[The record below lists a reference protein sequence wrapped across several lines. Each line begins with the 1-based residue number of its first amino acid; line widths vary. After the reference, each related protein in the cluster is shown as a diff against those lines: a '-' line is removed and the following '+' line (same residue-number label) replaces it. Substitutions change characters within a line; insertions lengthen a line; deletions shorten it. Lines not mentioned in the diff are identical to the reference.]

1 MNSRLILLAMPI
13 ALLLAGCAI
22 NQKAPGASSTF
33 DRIGQEMQSAVGAR
47 SKGMDDALSQA
58 MLPPLQLDLPDS
70 AKYVEPRFDLA
81 LVNAPASQ
89 VFMALVS
96 NTPYS
101 MLVSPE
107 VTGNVTVRLKN
118 VTVREALETLREL
131 YGYEFKFQGT
141 RIYIQ
146 PNTIQTRIFRINYL
160 AGKRQGQSDLR
171 VISSSVATN
180 QPQNTGL
187 AYPTTAS
194 PAPAVPAGTSG
205 TGSGSTPP
213 SSHISTTQTS
223 DFWHD
228 LTNALTSMVGSQD
241 GRAVIVSPGSGVV
254 LVKAFPAE
262 IRSVENF
269 LRITQLIVER
279 QVMLEAKIIEVELNQ
294 EFQSGVNWNHF
305 GGSKN
310 RFAYGAVQPG
320 IVLNTPNKAGFDA
333 SNVVQSG
340 AGGIFGNG
348 VGVLPGAGGIAATTR
363 LGNGFFGLAFQSANF
378 AALLNF
384 LETQGNVQVLSSPR
398 IASIN
403 NQKAVLKVGIDEF
416 FVTNVSSTVT
426 STGNSNVTT
435 PNITLQPFFS
445 GIALD
450 VTPQIDGENNIVL
463 HIHPSISLVKEKQ
476 KVIDLGTLGV
486 FTLPLANSAVNETD
500 SVVRVQDGNIVA
512 IGGLMKQEQVSDA
525 NGFPGT
531 TTSST
536 WGLLFGTRDSHLRKR
551 ELVILIKPTIIR
563 NDSGWKDD
571 LIETQGRIQ
580 QLDPRLARPPQ
591 TGQ

>member
-1 MNSRLILLAMPI
+1 MPV

-47 SKGMDDALSQA
+47 SKGMDEALSQA

-70 AKYVEPRFDLA
+70 AKNVEPRFDLA

-107 VTGNVTVRLKN
+107 VSGNVTVRLKN

-180 QPQNTGL
+180 QPQNTGSS
-187 AYPTTAS
+187 YPTTAS
-194 PAPAVPAGTSG
+194 PAPVVPAGTSA

-305 GGSKN
+305 GGSNN

-320 IVLNTPNKAGFDA
+320 TVLNTPNRAGFDA
-333 SNVVQSG
+333 SNVVQNGVG
-340 AGGIFGNG
+340 AIFGNG
-348 VGVLPGAGGIAATTR
+348 VGILPRAGGITATTR
-363 LGNGFFGLAFQSANF
+363 LGHGFFGLAFQSANF

-580 QLDPRLARPPQ
+580 QLDPRLARPQ
-591 TGQ
+591 AGQ

>member
-1 MNSRLILLAMPI
+1 MNSRLILLAMPV

-47 SKGMDDALSQA
+47 SKGMDEALSQA

-70 AKYVEPRFDLA
+70 AKNVEPRFDLA

-107 VTGNVTVRLKN
+107 VSGNVTVRLKN

-180 QPQNTGL
+180 QPQNTGSS
-187 AYPTTAS
+187 YPTTAS
-194 PAPAVPAGTSG
+194 PAPVVPAGTSA

-305 GGSKN
+305 GGSNN

-320 IVLNTPNKAGFDA
+320 TVLNTPNRAGFDA
-333 SNVVQSG
+333 SNVVQNGVG
-340 AGGIFGNG
+340 AIFGNG
-348 VGVLPGAGGIAATTR
+348 VGILPGAGGIAATTR

-580 QLDPRLARPPQ
+580 QLDPRLARPQ
-591 TGQ
+591 AGQ

>member
-1 MNSRLILLAMPI
+1 VNSRLILPAMPI

-180 QPQNTGL
+180 QPQNTGSS
-187 AYPTTAS
+187 YPTTAS
-194 PAPAVPAGTSG
+194 PAPVVPAGTSA

-279 QVMLEAKIIEVELNQ
+279 QVMLEGKVIE
-294 EFQSGVNWNHF
+294 
-305 GGSKN
+305 
-310 RFAYGAVQPG
+310 
-320 IVLNTPNKAGFDA
+320 
-333 SNVVQSG
+333 
-340 AGGIFGNG
+340 
-348 VGVLPGAGGIAATTR
+348 
-363 LGNGFFGLAFQSANF
+363 
-378 AALLNF
+378 
-384 LETQGNVQVLSSPR
+384 
-398 IASIN
+398 
-403 NQKAVLKVGIDEF
+403 
-416 FVTNVSSTVT
+416 
-426 STGNSNVTT
+426 
-435 PNITLQPFFS
+435 
-445 GIALD
+445 
-450 VTPQIDGENNIVL
+450 GENN
-463 HIHPSISLVKEKQ
+463 
-476 KVIDLGTLGV
+476 
-486 FTLPLANSAVNETD
+486 
-500 SVVRVQDGNIVA
+500 
-512 IGGLMKQEQVSDA
+512 
-525 NGFPGT
+525 
-531 TTSST
+531 
-536 WGLLFGTRDSHLRKR
+536 
-551 ELVILIKPTIIR
+551 
-563 NDSGWKDD
+563 
-571 LIETQGRIQ
+571 
-580 QLDPRLARPPQ
+580 
-591 TGQ
+591 

>member
-1 MNSRLILLAMPI
+1 MPV

-47 SKGMDDALSQA
+47 SKGMDEALSQA

-70 AKYVEPRFDLA
+70 AKNVEPRFDLA

-107 VTGNVTVRLKN
+107 VSGNVTVRLKN

-180 QPQNTGL
+180 QPQNTGSS
-187 AYPTTAS
+187 YPTTAS
-194 PAPAVPAGTSG
+194 PAPVVPAGTSA

-279 QVMLEAKIIEVELNQ
+279 QVMLEAKIIEVALNDS
-294 EFQSGVNWNHF
+294 FQTGVNWAKF
-305 GGSKN
+305 GGN
-310 RFAYGAVQPG
+310 DRRFSA
-320 IVLNTPNKAGFDA
+320 
-333 SNVVQSG
+333 
-340 AGGIFGNG
+340 
-348 VGVLPGAGGIAATTR
+348 GVLAPGTTLSGNSSALAGTAATSGTAGTGLTITPGTAGAIAATA
-363 LGNGFFGLAFQSANF
+363 LGQGFFGLAFQSKDF
-378 AALLNF
+378 AALVSF
-384 LETQGNVQVLSSPR
+384 LETQGDLQVLSNPR
-398 IASIN
+398 IATLN
-403 NQKAVLKVGIDEF
+403 NQKAVLKVGSDDY
-416 FVTNVSSTVT
+416 FVTNIST
-426 STGNSNVTT
+426 STTTSGTGTVTT
-435 PNITLQPFFS
+435 PTITLQPFFS

-450 VTPQIDGENNIVL
+450 VTPQIDDEGNIIL
-463 HIHPSISLVKEKQ
+463 HIHPAVTVVEERSKQ
-476 KVIDLGTLGV
+476 VNLGTLGS
-486 FTLPLANSAVNETD
+486 FTLPLASSSINETD
-500 SVVRVQDGNIVA
+500 SIVRVQDGHIVA
-512 IGGLMKQEQVSDA
+512 IGGLMSQEQSNSRDGLPGVSRV
-525 NGFPGT
+525 PGL
-531 TTSST
+531 
-536 WGLLFGTRDSHLRKR
+536 GLLFGQKGASNRKR
-551 ELVILIKPTIIR
+551 ELVILIKSTVIQNESSWR
-563 NDSGWKDD
+563 QD
-571 LIETQGRIQ
+571 LVDTQERMQG
-580 QLDPRLARPPQ
+580 LDPRKAEWAVK
-591 TGQ
+591 